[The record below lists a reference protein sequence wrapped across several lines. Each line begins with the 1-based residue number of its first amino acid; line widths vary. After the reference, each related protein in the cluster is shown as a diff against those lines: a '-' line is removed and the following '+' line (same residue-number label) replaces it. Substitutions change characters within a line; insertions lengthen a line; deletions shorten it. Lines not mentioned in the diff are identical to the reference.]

1 MKLLLL
7 MSLLIYSSI
16 QTSQTDRRSSPAPP
30 NVSQSSPVSSRET
43 DSIEANS
50 ENKPQT
56 MTPLRIFSQSG
67 TEGRDVILAC
77 GNEGNVTWEK
87 GTDERRSTILRA
99 ENGEITQRLRP
110 DPENRYSVLTDLSL
124 VIRSVSL
131 SDSGIYYCNAA
142 PVVNLTVNPAPPADQ
157 RSSPAPPNVSQSS
170 PVSSR
175 ETDSMEANSENKPQT
190 ITPLTSSAAT
200 LTPSSTVI
208 NSEAPTTNST
218 AQSSSGSDD
227 LSSSTAPPG
236 VTCCSSV
243 SSSKTHRARKRMNE
257 LPTPA
262 LKSTKAS
269 EKKTQST
276 QTERESEEWSK
287 SNYLITIAVL
297 VGVLLIILALF
308 LQRCYFKRKA
318 ARATKTDHVYETIND
333 AALTTQPASAP
344 PKEYETIYVLAGDP
358 DVIKLG
364 LKNQSAASP
373 LKPQAQS
380 TENNLSEPLYSSIQ
394 ELST

>member
-208 NSEAPTTNST
+208 NS
-218 AQSSSGSDD
+218 D

>member
-16 QTSQTDRRSSPAPP
+16 QTAQTG
-30 NVSQSSPVSSRET
+30 
-43 DSIEANS
+43 IH
-50 ENKPQT
+50 
-56 MTPLRIFSQSG
+56 SQSG

-77 GNEGNVTWEK
+77 GNEGKVTWEK
-87 GTDERRSTILRA
+87 GTDERRSTILTA
-99 ENGEITQRLRP
+99 EDGEITQRLRP
-110 DPENRYSVLTDLSL
+110 DPENRYSVLPDLSL

-142 PVVNLTVNPAPPADQ
+142 PAVNLTVNPAPPTDL
-157 RSSPAPPNVSQSS
+157 SSSTAPPGVTCCSS
-170 PVSSR
+170 
-175 ETDSMEANSENKPQT
+175 
-190 ITPLTSSAAT
+190 L
-200 LTPSSTVI
+200 
-208 NSEAPTTNST
+208 
-218 AQSSSGSDD
+218 SSSKTHRARSRMNELPTPALKSTKASEKKTQSTQTERESEEWSKSN